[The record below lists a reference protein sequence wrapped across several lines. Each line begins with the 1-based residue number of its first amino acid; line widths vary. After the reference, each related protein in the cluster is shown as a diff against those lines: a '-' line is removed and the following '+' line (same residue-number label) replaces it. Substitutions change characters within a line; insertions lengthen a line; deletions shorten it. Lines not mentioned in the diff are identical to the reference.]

1 LKLER
6 RFVFQQDNDPKHK
19 AKSTMEWFKNKHIQ
33 VLEWSSQSPDLNPI
47 ENLWKELKTAVHKC
61 SPSNLTELEL
71 FCKEEWEK
79 MSVSRCAKLIETYPK
94 RLTARSD
101 LTFVTLS
108 LSPGGS
114 EGQGHI
120 LQRFPEKDWEDNP
133 FPQGI
138 ELFCQPNG
146 WQLVP
151 ERERPSFFVSVLTD
165 INSERHY
172 CACFTFWEGLDN
184 LKLPK
189 AEASEVDEDEVP
201 GLVQPAQVFAPKSLV
216 LVSRLDHTEVFRN
229 CLGLIYAVHV
239 DSLSVPLETVI
250 GNLLTCVIPVA
261 GGSQRTITLG
271 AGDRQVIQ
279 TPINDSL
286 PVSGSS
292 VAHLFRQLGTA
303 NHNAVYSAQDRW
315 GTL

>member
-1 LKLER
+1 MARLADY
-6 RFVFQQDNDPKHK
+6 FV
-19 AKSTMEWFKNKHIQ
+19 
-33 VLEWSSQSPDLNPI
+33 VVGYDLD
-47 ENLWKELKTAVHKC
+47 
-61 SPSNLTELEL
+61 
-71 FCKEEWEK
+71 
-79 MSVSRCAKLIETYPK
+79 K
-94 RLTARSD
+94 R
-101 LTFVTLS
+101 
-108 LSPGGS
+108 GGS

-184 LKLPK
+184 PQLQK

-261 GGSQRTITLG
+261 GGSQINESPVCSLNLSVPQALACDWLLG
-271 AGDRQVIQ
+271 CFQDQV
-279 TPINDSL
+279 TSP
-286 PVSGSS
+286 SGSFLPIRLP
-292 VAHLFRQLGTA
+292 HCDFYLFR
-303 NHNAVYSAQDRW
+303 
-315 GTL
+315 